1 MVEEMLADIRKHV
14 PDCSDRDQL
23 RDYLRR
29 ILNKDAFDHKG
40 LIYGLGHAVYTL
52 SDPRAHIL
60 KEKAKELARLK
71 GKQKEYQLLLDIEEM
86 GCEMINAKVQS
97 SNRVSANVDFFA
109 GFVLEMLNIPED
121 LYTPV
126 FAISRIAGW
135 SAHRLEQILDDK
147 IMRPAYV
154 TLSEHKPYTPI
165 SER

>member
-1 MVEEMLADIRKHV
+1 M
-14 PDCSDRDQL
+14 
-23 RDYLRR
+23 
-29 ILNKDAFDHKG
+29 
-40 LIYGLGHAVYTL
+40 
-52 SDPRAHIL
+52 
-60 KEKAKELARLK
+60 
-71 GKQKEYQLLLDIEEM
+71 LLDIEEI
-86 GCEMINAKVQS
+86 GCEMINAKVNS

-154 TLSEHKPYTPI
+154 TLSQHKPYTPI
-165 SER
+165 TER